1 MFRRIACGTLLITGR
16 ALAGCND
23 TTDAP
28 SRRRPDGHHGS
39 LHRQREPGG
48 RLHAPV
54 HDLHRRVDQGDV
66 DGRGSGLHQERR
78 LQPRDV
84 QSHGEHL
91 HRVFDN
97 PAATQAFEFNATAS
111 TIGAYCVRIYDNGS
125 VTTDGIDYTYTI
137 TVTHPQ

>member
-1 MFRRIACGTLLITGR
+1 MFRRIACGTLFITGL

-23 TTDAP
+23 RTTTVAP
-28 SRRRPDGHHGS
+28 TSPAITEAFTGSVSPAGGSTHPFTTFTGGSIKAVLTAVGPDSTKNVGFS
-39 LHRQREPGG
+39 LGTFNPT
-48 RLHAPV
+48 ANTCAA
-54 HDLHRRVDQGDV
+54 
-66 DGRGSGLHQERR
+66 
-78 LQPRDV
+78 
-84 QSHGEHL
+84 
-91 HRVFDN
+91 VFDN